1 MNPLQLDA
9 PSPLRFATEGD
20 AVRRAASVLERES
33 TRLATA
39 LRRALP
45 FLARREIPITLA
57 WARAITVSEVV
68 RDLPRPVQAT
78 ALTVEPGGAPGA
90 LVLDA
95 AALGLIL
102 DGVLGGDGRALP
114 ALSPVGL
121 TAPQSALV
129 SRTIE
134 GVVRAMGDV
143 LSARAGIRIG
153 LAPHRNDEDGGEG
166 TPIVCAFELGPDASA
181 GHVFLVLPKA
191 TLAGR
196 AGPEAPHEE
205 SSDPRI
211 LRALDGVDIELVVE
225 LARASMPFERVLAL
239 QVGDTLTLDT
249 QVGSS
254 ACVRIDDRA
263 MFNAKPTTVGGRLGV
278 RIEGRA

>member
-9 PSPLRFATEGD
+9 PSPLRFAMEGD

-33 TRLATA
+33 ARLATA

-45 FLARREIPITLA
+45 FLARREVPITLA
-57 WARAITVSEVV
+57 WARAVPMSEVV
-68 RDLPRPVQAT
+68 RELPRPVQVT

-95 AALGLIL
+95 SALGLIL

-114 ALSPVGL
+114 ALSPAGL
-121 TAPQSALV
+121 TTPQSALV
-129 SRTIE
+129 ARTIE

-143 LSARAGIRIG
+143 LAARANVRIG
-153 LAPHRNDEDGGEG
+153 LAPQRHDEEEGEG
-166 TPIVCAFELGPDASA
+166 TPIVCAFELGPDGAS
-181 GHVFLVLPKA
+181 GLFFLLLPKA

-196 AGPEAPHEE
+196 AGADAPPEEAQ
-205 SSDPRI
+205 DPRI

-225 LARASMPFERVLAL
+225 LARTSMPFDRVVAL
-239 QVGDTLTLDT
+239 QVGDTLTLDAV
-249 QVGSS
+249 VGSS
-254 ACVRIDDRA
+254 ACVRIDDRVL
-263 MFNAKPTTVGGRLGV
+263 FRAKPTTVGGRLGV